1 MELLNIARNQAHRDM
16 DVYIDAKQE
25 AKELLAFKKLALKL
39 SDMNKALQAQVYTF
53 AFIFAV
59 IVL

>member
-1 MELLNIARNQAHRDM
+1 M